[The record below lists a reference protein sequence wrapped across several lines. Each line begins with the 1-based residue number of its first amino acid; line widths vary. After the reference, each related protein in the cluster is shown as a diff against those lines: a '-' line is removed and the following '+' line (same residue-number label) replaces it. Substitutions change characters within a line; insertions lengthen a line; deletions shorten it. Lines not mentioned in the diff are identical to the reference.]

1 MTEKEGLVGLR
12 LIASDQPTAA
22 PSPVVFA
29 PSVELIL
36 IPCSGY
42 AGYCVG
48 LRPMAEK
55 EGFEPPVPF
64 QVQLISSQ
72 SHSATLPL
80 LLKIGQESRLSGF
93 WQASTDGQSHV
104 PTRGTPR
111 NGHCF
116 LSCPEGTHSRNPYET
131 TACGG
136 HHLRAVALRLPLLLK
151 IGQESRL

>member
-1 MTEKEGLVGLR
+1 MAEKEGLVRLG

-22 PSPVVFA
+22 PSPVAFA
-29 PSVELIL
+29 PSVEQVL

-80 LLKIGQESRLSGF
+80 LLKNGARKSSLRIL
-93 WQASTDGQSHV
+93 ASLDAKSSAG
-104 PTRGTPR
+104 RR
-111 NGHCF
+111 
-116 LSCPEGTHSRNPYET
+116 
-131 TACGG
+131 
-136 HHLRAVALRLPLLLK
+136 K
-151 IGQESRL
+151 